1 MNLFSN
7 VGITELVLILLLALL
22 VVGPERLPEL
32 ARQVGKILRDF
43 RTAYEN
49 LTKDLGP
56 ELMSIQETTRE
67 LRESVESVR
76 SIPRDM
82 VKQVV
87 DAADLD
93 ETIDQLK
100 EVEARVD
107 EVGKTLSA
115 TGRAVRDP
123 VGAAGRAL
131 QGSLRTEGSD
141 GTEVHGDVDEELPA
155 GREDLA
161 PTDVDGPGQVEGHQP
176 VVSAEIDSEIA
187 SDEGE
192 APAGRSAPGTVSFA
206 EPEPFD
212 ADEAQATESSP
223 GQEQADSSD
232 NVLDQPVEEVEG
244 MAEKDV
250 PPPEAPSRSMD
261 LEPEPTVLE
270 PTVTSVA
277 PEVTDE
283 DDTSERRREG
293 ESASDPEAELP
304 NGGDPAR
311 KQHSMEQEHE

>member
-32 ARQVGKILRDF
+32 ARQLGKILRDF

-93 ETIDQLK
+93 DTIDQLK

-115 TGRAVRDP
+115 TGRAVQDP

-131 QGSLRTEGSD
+131 QGSLSTEGSD
-141 GTEVHGDVDEELPA
+141 ETEVHPDVDEELPA
-155 GREDLA
+155 GRGDLA
-161 PTDVDGPGQVEGHQP
+161 PTGVDGPGQEDGQQP
-176 VVSAEIDSEIA
+176 VASAEAASEKAA
-187 SDEGE
+187 SE
-192 APAGRSAPGTVSFA
+192 ATVPVAESVQDTVPPP
-206 EPEPFD
+206 EPEPFGV
-212 ADEAQATESSP
+212 DEAKATESSP
-223 GQEQADSSD
+223 SQEQADSANS
-232 NVLDQPVEEVEG
+232 VLDQPAKEVG
-244 MAEKDV
+244 GLAEQDV
-250 PPPEAPSRSMD
+250 PPPMAPSQSMD
-261 LEPEPTVLE
+261 LEPEPMVTE
-270 PTVTSVA
+270 STVTSVA
-277 PEVTDE
+277 SEVADQDDTGERRPEVE
-283 DDTSERRREG
+283 SE
-293 ESASDPEAELP
+293 ADPEAEEP
-304 NGGDPAR
+304 NGGDLAR
-311 KQHSMEQEHE
+311 KHHSTEQDHE